1 MVFSSL
7 IFIFFFLPI
16 TLFIYYI
23 SPKSIRLAVLF
34 LASLLFYA
42 FGEPLY
48 IFLMI
53 FSTILDYT
61 IGLLIDKY
69 KNFKYLKIAFLT
81 LSIVVNLSMLCFFKY
96 SSLIIK
102 SLNVVFNLNINY
114 SPLPLPIGIS
124 FYTFQTLSYT
134 VDIFLNK
141 IDVQKNFI
149 SFGAYISLFPQLI
162 AGPIVTYKSIEKDIN
177 NKSRENIKLFDNGVT
192 RFMEGICKKVII
204 ANNMGYLFSTLTE
217 LPLSNMSTLTA
228 WMCIFSYFFQIYF
241 DFSGYS
247 DMAIGLGYMFGFK
260 FNENFNYPYM
270 SRSVTE
276 FWRRWHI
283 SLGSWFKDY
292 LYIPLGGN

>member
-149 SFGAYISLFPQLI
+149 SFGAYIINLERILNRLI
-162 AGPIVTYKSIEKDIN
+162 
-177 NKSRENIKLFDNGVT
+177 
-192 RFMEGICKKVII
+192 
-204 ANNMGYLFSTLTE
+204 MG
-217 LPLSNMSTLTA
+217 
-228 WMCIFSYFFQIYF
+228 
-241 DFSGYS
+241 
-247 DMAIGLGYMFGFK
+247 
-260 FNENFNYPYM
+260 
-270 SRSVTE
+270 
-276 FWRRWHI
+276 
-283 SLGSWFKDY
+283 
-292 LYIPLGGN
+292 